1 MVTITR
7 SHDYQTWQTFLGE
20 IHEVRKGMWAFFLG
34 CAVRTLIGWTGEV
47 RPHDWRAL
55 VVGFSFVFGQASVI
69 TSSPRTQPRK

>member
-1 MVTITR
+1 MADIFGGNSRGAQRYV
-7 SHDYQTWQTFLGE
+7 G
-20 IHEVRKGMWAFFLG
+20 FFLG